1 MCRKFHNSV
10 SCEICNLTASFDG
23 IKDMS
28 LDSECVSWLERLKL
42 NNCAPHPCLI
52 GVEAVISNGFEE
64 QFLFLLSRM
73 MQMLLKG
80 LSVISCVSAK
90 VNQSVL
96 IVNEVISY
104 LKKDKL
110 QGYLFKLD
118 FHKAFDSV
126 Y

>member
-1 MCRKFHNSV
+1 MFKSQN
-10 SCEICNLTASFDG
+10 
-23 IKDMS
+23 
-28 LDSECVSWLERLKL
+28 L

-52 GVEAVISNGFEE
+52 GVEVVISNGFEE

-80 LSVISCVSAK
+80 LNVINCVSAK

-96 IVNEVISY
+96 IVKEVISY

-126 Y
+126 NGNIMTKLCIVWASETNRGGIGLGSVSPQPEYRF